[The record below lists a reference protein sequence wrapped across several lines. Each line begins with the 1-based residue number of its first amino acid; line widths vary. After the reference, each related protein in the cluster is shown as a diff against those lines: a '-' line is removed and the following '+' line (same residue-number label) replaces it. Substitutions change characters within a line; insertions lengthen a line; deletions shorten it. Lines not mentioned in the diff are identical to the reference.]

1 MIVEQVFILIIACIV
16 AVCCALPGVFLI
28 LRGRALMSDA
38 ISHSILLGIVL
49 AFFAVQKLHSPFLI
63 VGATLMGLV
72 TVFVT
77 ESLVKSKK
85 IKQDAAIG
93 LVFPFFFSIA
103 ILLINQFANNT
114 HLDADMVLLGELAFS
129 PFNTLSLSGVDL
141 GPVALWSSGIILIIN
156 LIFISFFYKELKITS
171 FDAAFASA
179 IGISPLLMHYLL
191 MGLVSLTAVG
201 AFEAVGSILVIAFMI
216 VPPASAYLLTKRLSH
231 MLCLSVFFALFSAIL
246 GYSVATIL
254 DLSISGSIVCVS
266 GLLFLLVFLFSPSCG
281 LVFLA
286 QRHKNNQLYFS
297 AKLLCIHLLSHEKTP
312 QETQENSIENCI
324 SHMKWGKSFTQ
335 KVIYWSI
342 KQGLLS
348 QKKQLL
354 FLSNLGREQAKFNL
368 ESR

>member
-49 AFFAVQKLHSPFLI
+49 AFFIIHNLHSPFLI
-63 VGATLMGLV
+63 IGAVMMGLV

-129 PFNTLSLSGVDL
+129 PFNTLSVAGVDL

-156 LIFISFFYKELKITS
+156 LLFICFFYKELKLTS

-216 VPPASAYLLTKRLSH
+216 VPPASAYLITKKLSH
-231 MLCLSVFFALFSAIL
+231 MLYFSVFFALLSAIL
-246 GYSVATIL
+246 GYNLAHFFDV
-254 DLSISGSIVCVS
+254 SISGSIVCVS
-266 GLLFLLVFLFSPSCG
+266 GLIFLLVFLLSPNCG

-286 QRHKNNQLYFS
+286 QRHKKNQLHFS
-297 AKLLCIHLLSHEKTP
+297 ATLLCIHLLSHEKTP
-312 QETQENSIENCI
+312 QETQENSIKNCI
-324 SHMKWGKSFTQ
+324 SHMKWSKNFTQ

-342 KQGLLS
+342 KQGFLSQNNQLLLLS
-348 QKKQLL
+348 
-354 FLSNLGREQAKFNL
+354 SLGREQAKFNL